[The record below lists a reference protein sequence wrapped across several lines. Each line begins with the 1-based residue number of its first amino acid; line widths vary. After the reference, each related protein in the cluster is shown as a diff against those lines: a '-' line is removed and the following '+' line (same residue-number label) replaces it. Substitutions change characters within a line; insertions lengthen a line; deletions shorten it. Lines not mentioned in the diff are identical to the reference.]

1 MNTAALRELI
11 ERANTHEKQT
21 QQLAAALAGRFAG
34 LHRSITLEGGEA
46 DAQESLQRF
55 VDAYINQVPDVI
67 EAAAEVAIEAGIAAQ
82 IQPVLNIALEYFIQP
97 PKIMDGHE
105 GLDSLLDE
113 AYLAH
118 RLVEEVND
126 VYIRHFAQPLIP
138 QDTTVANLI
147 AHSLIGEPFANQ
159 LDEVVHH
166 SIDQLL
172 NEEAFEQERVQ
183 AYKDRLT
190 SPETGAL
197 WKRWP
202 CMSRQLG
209 IGLSLA

>member
-1 MNTAALRELI
+1 M
-11 ERANTHEKQT
+11 
-21 QQLAAALAGRFAG
+21 
-34 LHRSITLEGGEA
+34 LHRSRKLPY
-46 DAQESLQRF
+46 RF
-55 VDAYINQVPDVI
+55 VKAYLNQVPDLI
-67 EAAAEVAIEAGIAAQ
+67 DAAANVAVEAGISAQ

-97 PKIMDGHE
+97 PKILAGHE

-126 VYIRHFAQPLIP
+126 LYIRHFAQPLIP
-138 QDTTVANLI
+138 LDTTVANLI
-147 AHSLIGEPFANQ
+147 AHNLIGEPFANE

-166 SIDQLL
+166 SVDQML
-172 NEEAFEQERVQ
+172 NEEAFEHEAVQ

-190 SPETGAL
+190 SPETGVA

-202 CMSRQLG
+202 CLSRQLG
-209 IGLSLA
+209 IEINMP